1 MQGMLPGSVALKI
14 NEKKQQQKG
23 KMKSKESKWRRRWR
37 WPTQS
42 VAKNAHVKSACKNVD
57 NGGRCCPFTHTHT
70 RTNTDTCMGRIEIEQ
85 LLVFL
90 FIILFLLFCFC
101 TVGGNF
107 FRVHTKETVEFF
119 FGLGPVCRSKG
130 KTSFHLR
137 VVNLIERSE
146 STPVCSAVF

>member
-1 MQGMLPGSVALKI
+1 MKRSSSKKKNEEQREQLKATLTLTYAKCSQKRPCKKRMQKCRQRRQMLPI
-14 NEKKQQQKG
+14 Y
-23 KMKSKESKWRRRWR
+23 
-37 WPTQS
+37 
-42 VAKNAHVKSACKNVD
+42 
-57 NGGRCCPFTHTHT
+57 THTHT
-70 RTNTDTCMGRIEIEQ
+70 LTNTDTCMGRIEIEQ

-107 FRVHTKETVEFF
+107 FQFILKRLEF

-137 VVNLIERSE
+137 VVNLIERSK